1 MEFIVLSTEGYS
13 YYLWNK
19 TASTVANIHE
29 NINKS
34 KHDSAVD
41 IDKHD
46 PFSVLLKNVD
56 DRDGD
61 KERADYLIYMTVN
74 PKTKTTEM
82 VSIPRD
88 TEIISIGKM
97 DKINH
102 LYAFGGVQ
110 MTADT
115 VDNFLDVSVD
125 YFVKVNME
133 SFREA

>member
-1 MEFIVLSTEGYS
+1 MFSEQTATPITYGIKRHL
-13 YYLWNK
+13 LWETFMKILTNQK
-19 TASTVANIHE
+19 R
-29 NINKS
+29 
-34 KHDSAVD
+34 DSAVD

-46 PFSVLLKNVD
+46 PFSVLLKSVD
-56 DRDGD
+56 ERDGD

-88 TEIISIGKM
+88 TEIISKGKM

-110 MTADT
+110 IQTRLIILST
-115 VDNFLDVSVD
+115 FWSILLL
-125 YFVKVNME
+125 K
-133 SFREA
+133 